1 MTPSMFLISSSW
13 AGSPTFKLI
22 PVSQDCPYN
31 EVIFDPTSQAL
42 AIVSKEKK
50 TTLHMLPKLTDI
62 GDVMRIKVQKRENG
76 KDYAETRVNMET
88 FYEYFIEEK
97 AEILHFISSF
107 AANADNFDYMST
119 VESAFNAAAAPKPDI
134 SKGPSLIFEP

>member
-31 EVIFDPTSQAL
+31 EVIFDPASQAL

-50 TTLHMLPKLTDI
+50 TTLHMLPKLTDT

-107 AANADNFDYMST
+107 AANADNFDYVSI
-119 VESAFNAAAAPKPDI
+119 VESAFAAPVNAKPDI
-134 SKGPSLIFEP
+134 STGPSLIFEP